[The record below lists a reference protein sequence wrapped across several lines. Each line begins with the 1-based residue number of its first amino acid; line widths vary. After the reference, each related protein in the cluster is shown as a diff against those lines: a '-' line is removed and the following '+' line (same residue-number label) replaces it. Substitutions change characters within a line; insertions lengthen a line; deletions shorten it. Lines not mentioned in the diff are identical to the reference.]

1 MAYSRGYYEAT
12 WFIGDQSNPSV
23 QPRVF
28 TGYLINEYF
37 MGWFLGLF
45 VQGQNAQNFQGF
57 ESLILSDAENAK
69 KRRQFPSNMA
79 VGQKA
84 QISL

>member
-23 QPRVF
+23 QPRVN
-28 TGYLINEYF
+28 GISYENEYF

-45 VQGQNAQNFQGF
+45 VQGQNVLKDSIG
-57 ESLILSDAENAK
+57 SK
-69 KRRQFPSNMA
+69 K
-79 VGQKA
+79 
-84 QISL
+84 